1 MVIKIG
7 KLIFPPI
14 RDIFILVLIDYNTLH
29 LAHTER
35 ADEADNS
42 ESDTE
47 LNYERAALIWSLCL
61 VNKLV
66 TTDQVERV
74 TRAPPPVQHL
84 ADTRRQII
92 KHSIIIITSL
102 PAPNTFHKYVKT
114 W

>member
-35 ADEADNS
+35 ADDADNS

-47 LNYERAALIWSLCL
+47 LNYERAALI
-61 VNKLV
+61 
-66 TTDQVERV
+66 
-74 TRAPPPVQHL
+74 
-84 ADTRRQII
+84 
-92 KHSIIIITSL
+92 
-102 PAPNTFHKYVKT
+102 
-114 W
+114 

>member
-42 ESDTE
+42 ESPFVKFW
-47 LNYERAALIWSLCL
+47 NIAA
-61 VNKLV
+61 VKAAM
-66 TTDQVERV
+66 
-74 TRAPPPVQHL
+74 TRMTV
-84 ADTRRQII
+84 
-92 KHSIIIITSL
+92 
-102 PAPNTFHKYVKT
+102 VKC
-114 W
+114 